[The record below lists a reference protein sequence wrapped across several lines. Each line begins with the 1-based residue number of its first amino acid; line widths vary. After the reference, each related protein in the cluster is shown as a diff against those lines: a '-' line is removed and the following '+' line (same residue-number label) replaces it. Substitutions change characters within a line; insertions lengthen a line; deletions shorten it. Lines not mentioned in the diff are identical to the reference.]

1 MINYREIIKQVQGV
15 FFQFYIYNTI
25 IIKFTVKLYYQK
37 L

>member
-15 FFQFYIYNTI
+15 FQFYIYNI
-25 IIKFTVKLYYQK
+25 MIIKFTVKLYYQK